1 MIRIVLTMM
10 MILGSYIGF
19 SQPSEKEE
27 LMSVSV
33 SVNNIRSTDG
43 AFYVSLYNS
52 EEGLRIRTPIKS
64 KSFKIVKNSIVVTFE
79 DILKGEYAVGCF
91 HDENDNQ
98 LMDFYDDGMP
108 KENYGLSNN
117 HVYYGPPTFEDA
129 KFEVS
134 DTNLTF
140 EIKLF

>member
-1 MIRIVLTMM
+1 MVRIVLTIV
-10 MILGSYIGF
+10 MILGSYMGF
-19 SQPSEKEE
+19 SQPSEKKE

-33 SVNNIRSTDG
+33 TVNDIRSSDG
-43 AFYVSLYNS
+43 TFYVSLYNS
-52 EEGLRIRTPIKS
+52 EEGLRTKTPIKS
-64 KSFKIVKNSIVVTFE
+64 KSLKIVGNSIVATFKNVS
-79 DILKGEYAVGCF
+79 KGEYAVGCF

-98 LMDFYDDGMP
+98 LMDFYDNGIP

>member
-1 MIRIVLTMM
+1 MIRIVLTMV

-33 SVNNIRSTDG
+33 TVNNIRSTDG
-43 AFYVSLYNS
+43 TFYISLYNS
-52 EEGLRIRTPIKS
+52 EEGLRTRTSIKS
-64 KSFKIVKNSIVVTFE
+64 KSFKIVENSIVVTFE
-79 DILKGEYAVGCF
+79 DIPKGEYAVGCF